1 MYQKLQI
8 EGKKQKKA
16 LVENLGFKH
25 TFSIFSHNFL
35 QHAVEVVM
43 LSTKIRKHK
52 INTQES
58 VNSVLR
64 RLLS

>member
-1 MYQKLQI
+1 MDYEQAYKIKLI
-8 EGKKQKKA
+8 EKDA
-16 LVENLGFKH
+16 L
-25 TFSIFSHNFL
+25 T